1 MAGGIVT
8 TADIFLGG
16 KLELLQPATGFRAGL
31 DAVLLA
37 AAAEIHPQSTT
48 RVLDAGAGVGTAGLC
63 LAARVP
69 EVRVILV
76 EIAAPLADLARQNVQ
91 RNGLAGR
98 VAVIEADL
106 RAPSRHLED
115 LGLRPESFEHLLAN
129 PPYLEE
135 GRHRLPDDAVAAA
148 AFGMAAEGLEQWARF
163 LARMATPGGTLT
175 MIHRADALK
184 AVLDAL
190 EGRFGGIRVL
200 PIHPRAGEPA
210 HRILV
215 AGCKGSRAPLQL
227 LPGLVLHGPG
237 NAFTPAIDA
246 VLREGAAL
254 PWTT

>member
-37 AAAEIHPQSTT
+37 AAAGIEPHSTT

-69 EVRVILV
+69 EIRVTLV
-76 EIAAPLADLARQNVQ
+76 EIAAPLAELARRNVQ
-91 RNGLAGR
+91 RNGLADR

-106 RAPSRHLED
+106 RGPSRDLDE

-148 AFGMAAEGLEQWARF
+148 AFGMAADGLEHWARF
-163 LARMATPGGTLT
+163 LARMAAPGGTLT

-190 EGRFGGIRVL
+190 DGRFGSIRVL
-200 PIHPRAGEPA
+200 PIHPRPGEPA
-210 HRILV
+210 HRIVV
-215 AGCKGSRAPLQL
+215 AGRKGSRAPLQL

-237 NAFTPAIDA
+237 NAFTLTVDA